1 MGLKAFVPL
10 LPYCFDSTVK
20 MTKKETIT
28 ALSFNNYVFLFIV
41 SSLLGFA
48 VETLWCLI
56 KHGHIE
62 SRKSLVLGHMS
73 IAYGMGAVLLTL
85 ILIRFQNASWP
96 KIFLISFITG
106 TVTEYI
112 CSLGQ
117 EIIFGSVAWD
127 YSHLPL
133 NINGRV
139 CLIYSL
145 FWGVLGVAWTKL
157 IIPLMGSVF
166 TKVHIPYE
174 NIFVG
179 IFLVYFVFNC
189 TLSAGAAL
197 RMNARDAGKAPSNSV
212 EEFFDTHYPDE
223 KMHKIYANS
232 RNIEDID
239 ARNPGKQQ
247 NKSH

>member
-1 MGLKAFVPL
+1 MPKNESVTTL
-10 LPYCFDSTVK
+10 T
-20 MTKKETIT
+20 
-28 ALSFNNYVFLFIV
+28 FNNYIVLFVI

-48 VETLWCLI
+48 VETLWCFI
-56 KHGHIE
+56 RHGYIE

-85 ILIRFQNASWP
+85 ILIHFQNQSWP
-96 KIFLISFITG
+96 KIFLISFVTG

-157 IIPLMGSVF
+157 VIPLMGKIF
-166 TKVHIPYE
+166 TNVHIPYE
-174 NIFVG
+174 NAFVG

-189 TLSAGAAL
+189 MLSAGAAL
-197 RMNARDAGKAPSNSV
+197 RMNAREAGKAPANSV
-212 EEFFDTHYPDE
+212 EQFFDTHYPDE

-232 RNIEDID
+232 RNVEDIE
-239 ARNPGKQQ
+239 ARNPDKAQ
-247 NKSH
+247 NPTH

>member
-1 MGLKAFVPL
+1 MPKNESVTTL
-10 LPYCFDSTVK
+10 T
-20 MTKKETIT
+20 
-28 ALSFNNYVFLFIV
+28 FNNYIVLFVI

-48 VETLWCLI
+48 VETLWCFI
-56 KHGHIE
+56 RHGYIE

-85 ILIRFQNASWP
+85 ILIHFQNQSWL
-96 KIFLISFITG
+96 KIFLISFVTG

-145 FWGVLGVAWTKL
+145 FGVC
-157 IIPLMGSVF
+157 SVSHGQSSSF
-166 TKVHIPYE
+166 RSWVRSLRTYTFRMK
-174 NIFVG
+174 
-179 IFLVYFVFNC
+179 
-189 TLSAGAAL
+189 TLLS
-197 RMNARDAGKAPSNSV
+197 
-212 EEFFDTHYPDE
+212 EF
-223 KMHKIYANS
+223 S
-232 RNIEDID
+232 
-239 ARNPGKQQ
+239 
-247 NKSH
+247 

>member
-1 MGLKAFVPL
+1 MSEKTNLFR
-10 LPYCFDSTVK
+10 F
-20 MTKKETIT
+20 
-28 ALSFNNYVFLFIV
+28 SFNNYVLLFVV

-48 VETLWCLI
+48 VETLWCLL
-56 KHGHIE
+56 KNGYIE

-85 ILIRFQNASWP
+85 ILVRFQSSSAL
-96 KIFLISFITG
+96 KIFFISFVTG

-139 CLIYSL
+139 CLLYSV
-145 FWGVLGVAWTKL
+145 FWGVLGLAWTKSV
-157 IIPLMGSVF
+157 IPFMGKIFSGI
-166 TKVHIPYE
+166 HIPYE
-174 NIFVG
+174 NVFVG
-179 IFLVYFVFNC
+179 IFLVYFIFNC
-189 TLSAGAAL
+189 MLSAGAAL
-197 RMNARDAGKAPSNSV
+197 RMNERDAGKSPSNSV
-212 EEFFDTHYPDE
+212 EQFFDNYYPDE

-232 RNIEDID
+232 RSIEDIE
-239 ARNPGKQQ
+239 ARNPQTSQ
-247 NKSH
+247 NATG

>member
-1 MGLKAFVPL
+1 MSENANQIKF
-10 LPYCFDSTVK
+10 C
-20 MTKKETIT
+20 
-28 ALSFNNYVFLFIV
+28 FNNYVLLFIV

-48 VETLWCLI
+48 VETLWCFL
-56 KHGHIE
+56 KNGYIE

-85 ILIRFQNASWP
+85 ILVRFQSASAL
-96 KIFLISFITG
+96 KIFLVSFVTG

-139 CLIYSL
+139 CLLYSV
-145 FWGVLGVAWTKL
+145 FWGVLGLAWTKFV
-157 IIPLMGSVF
+157 IPFMGKAFSGI
-166 TKVHIPYE
+166 HIPYE
-174 NIFVG
+174 NVLVG
-179 IFLVYFVFNC
+179 IFLVYFAFNC

-197 RMNARDAGKAPSNSV
+197 RMNERDAGKAPSNSV
-212 EEFFDTHYPDE
+212 EQFFDNHYPDE
-223 KMHKIYANS
+223 KMHRIYANS
-232 RNIEDID
+232 RNVEDIKT
-239 ARNPGKQQ
+239 RNSQSKK
-247 NKSH
+247 NATR

>member
-1 MGLKAFVPL
+1 MSENTNQIKF
-10 LPYCFDSTVK
+10 C
-20 MTKKETIT
+20 
-28 ALSFNNYVFLFIV
+28 FNNYVLLFIV

-56 KHGHIE
+56 KNGYIE

-73 IAYGMGAVLLTL
+73 VAYGMGAVLLTL
-85 ILIRFQNASWP
+85 ILVRFQSASAL
-96 KIFLISFITG
+96 KIFLVSLITG

-139 CLIYSL
+139 CLLYSV
-145 FWGVLGVAWTKL
+145 FWGVLGLAWTKFV
-157 IIPLMGSVF
+157 IPFMGRLF
-166 TKVHIPYE
+166 AGMHIPYE
-174 NIFVG
+174 NVFVG

-197 RMNARDAGKAPSNSV
+197 RMNQRDEGKAPSNSI
-212 EEFFDTHYPDE
+212 EQFFDTHYPDE

-232 RNIEDID
+232 RNVEDID
-239 ARNPGKQQ
+239 ARNPDKTA
-247 NKSH
+247 NPSS

>member
-1 MGLKAFVPL
+1 
-10 LPYCFDSTVK
+10 
-20 MTKKETIT
+20 MTENANQIRF
-28 ALSFNNYVFLFIV
+28 SFNNYVLLFVV

-48 VETLWCLI
+48 VETLWCLL
-56 KHGHIE
+56 KNGYIE

-85 ILIRFQNASWP
+85 ILVRFQSSSAL
-96 KIFLISFITG
+96 KIFLISFVTG

-139 CLIYSL
+139 CLLYSV
-145 FWGVLGVAWTKL
+145 FWGVLGLAWTKL
-157 IIPLMGSVF
+157 VIPFMGKVF
-166 TKVHIPYE
+166 SGIHIPYE
-174 NIFVG
+174 NVFVG

-189 TLSAGAAL
+189 MLSAGAAL
-197 RMNARDAGKAPSNSV
+197 RMNERDAGKAPSNSV
-212 EEFFDTHYPDE
+212 EQFFDNHYPDE

-232 RNIEDID
+232 RNVEDID
-239 ARNPGKQQ
+239 ARNHQASQ
-247 NKSH
+247 NPVG